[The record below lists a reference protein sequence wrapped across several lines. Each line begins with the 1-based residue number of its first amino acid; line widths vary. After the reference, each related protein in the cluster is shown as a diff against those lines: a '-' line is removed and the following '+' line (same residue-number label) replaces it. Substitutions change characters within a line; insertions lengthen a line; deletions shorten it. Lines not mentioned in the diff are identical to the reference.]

1 MKLKICTVFLFDCNN
16 CDTLRITERY
26 LEDNILSN
34 INIAEERMYAYSL
47 LRKEVVRCVTKRSI
61 RKNNPIVVFH
71 SSVMRMNFSSRKSY
85 QSVTVVTVK
94 TAAEL
99 LSTGW
104 FKMSENTCK
113 ILLFKV

>member
-1 MKLKICTVFLFDCNN
+1 
-16 CDTLRITERY
+16 
-26 LEDNILSN
+26 
-34 INIAEERMYAYSL
+34 MYAYSL

>member
-71 SSVMRMNFSSRKSY
+71 SSVMRMSFSSRKSY

-104 FKMSENTCK
+104 FKKSENTCK
-113 ILLFKV
+113 TLLFKV